1 MLRQT
6 KDIISHTIIRSLS
19 TRTGGAL
26 AGIKVLDLTRILAGP
41 FCTQLLGDLG
51 AEVIKVERPG
61 TGDDTRAWGPP
72 FVAPEMS
79 AFSFH
84 KNKSHLQSVAIDL
97 KKPKG
102 KQLVLELAKECDIF
116 VENYIPGKLT
126 ELGVDY
132 ESVKRVNPKIIY
144 ASITGFGSSGP
155 YAKRAGIDFI
165 ANSIGGM
172 LSITGPED
180 GEPCRPGVA
189 ITDLMTAL
197 YTKGAIL
204 TALFHRERHGK
215 GCKIDANLLS
225 SQVSVLTTVASNY
238 LNCGLKAKRRGTAHE
253 SIVPYQAF
261 KCKDSKYVTIGAIN
275 EPTFRKLCQLI
286 DLKEAPNDPRFSSN
300 AKRVENRVLLIQ
312 MIGNRFLTEPLSHWL
327 QVLEK
332 CGFAYG
338 PINDI
343 DDVFADPQ
351 VIHNESVV
359 EMEGKNGDRI
369 KTLGSAVKY
378 ESEQQMLGTDFT
390 APPLLGEHTRQVLQ
404 SVLRYTESEIQ
415 QLDEQHVI
423 QCLK

>member
-1 MLRQT
+1 MFS
-6 KDIISHTIIRSLS
+6 SHTLIRCLS
-19 TRTGGAL
+19 TQACGAL
-26 AGIKVLDLTRILAGP
+26 SGIRVLDLTRILAGP

-51 AEVIKVERPG
+51 AEVIKIERPG

-72 FVAPEMS
+72 FVGPEMS
-79 AFSFH
+79 AYF
-84 KNKSHLQSVAIDL
+84 SVAIDL

-102 KQLVLELAKECDIF
+102 RELLLELAQKCDIF
-116 VENYIPGKLT
+116 VENYIPGKLK

-132 ESVKRVNPKIIY
+132 DSVKQINPKIIY

-165 ANSIGGM
+165 ANSIGGL

-189 ITDLMTAL
+189 ITDLTTAL

-204 TALFHRERHGK
+204 SALFYRERYGK
-215 GCKIDANLLS
+215 GCKIDTNLLS

-253 SIVPYQAF
+253 SIVPYQGF
-261 KCKDSKYVTIGAIN
+261 KCKDSKYVTVGAIN
-275 EPTFRKLCQLI
+275 EPTFKKLCQLI
-286 DLKEAPNDPRFSSN
+286 GLTDAPNDPRFVTN
-300 AKRVENRVLLIQ
+300 AKRVENREELIQ
-312 MIGNRFLTEPLSHWL
+312 IIGDKIQTQTLSHWL
-327 QVLEK
+327 KVFEN
-332 CGFAYG
+332 CGFSYG

-343 DDVFADPQ
+343 DDVFADQQ
-351 VIHNESVV
+351 VIHNNCVIEL
-359 EMEGKNGDRI
+359 EGHNGLKM
-369 KTLGSAVKY
+369 KTLGHAVSY
-378 ESEQQMLGTDFT
+378 DNECHDMLTTEFT

-404 SVLRYTESEIQ
+404 SVLNYEDSKIQ
-415 QLDEQHVI
+415 NFVDQKVI